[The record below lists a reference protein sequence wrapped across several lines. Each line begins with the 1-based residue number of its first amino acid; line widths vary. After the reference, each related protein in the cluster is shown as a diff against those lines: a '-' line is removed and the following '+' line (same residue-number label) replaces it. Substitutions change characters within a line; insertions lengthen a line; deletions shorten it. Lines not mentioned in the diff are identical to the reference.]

1 MLASLKH
8 RKTIHSGLFIFVILL
23 QVLIFSLWYNQNTN
37 ENELADSFRKA
48 SRQSLIM
55 SYSGEV
61 TKNYFDAEDSF
72 MEYLYS
78 YDRSALHKYRN
89 SLSLM
94 TSYLDSLNRLLNKDE
109 KHFLISRAK
118 KKKKKIIVLRKEL
131 DSLIKYRVDPVSESN
146 PELFALKP
154 YNHKKVMKSISY
166 DTIRSSEGVEK
177 KDFSKE

>member
-109 KHFLISRAK
+109 KTLPNIQSK
-118 KKKKKIIVLRKEL
+118 KEK
-131 DSLIKYRVDPVSESN
+131 
-146 PELFALKP
+146 
-154 YNHKKVMKSISY
+154 
-166 DTIRSSEGVEK
+166 EK
-177 KDFSKE
+177 KSLFLEKNWIL